1 MELRRSVLDHDSL
14 TTEAAFHRL
23 HQASSSNTDTF
34 RHHADRLEIASQ
46 RSEMDTL
53 KNQVVQLTLA
63 LEKSMRETSS
73 ATEAKLLVDT
83 EVDVLKGKLSVSE
96 EVTRA
101 NKSRIGELEHDL
113 RRLKGRLEEVQ
124 GERNSFEAETARL
137 STTLGIQEAEM
148 QAYFRA
154 RENTPHKR
162 SNHVVSKVARAASV
176 GVAPG
181 ADNSNGAS
189 RGNNVGLFQSP
200 MKARVRPGEEN
211 ETYISANAKATTM
224 AVSGGAVGDYYDI
237 VSSEEEGS
245 ECSEDSGAIQP
256 GQLQGRAY
264 SHHHRKNLTKKSK
277 KDNYDAAN
285 DSFFHRPFY
294 GTQPEQQPAR
304 YAVSRLEVAAAE
316 VVALVLMQEIE
327 ANMPAQPSAAAAA
340 AATKGSIRNQVA
352 NHNRGMSVHDQTNL
366 DNQINDQK
374 LFLKD
379 ACIRAALRVI
389 HTSTSFARREQYE
402 KQRFSAQ
409 HDHSAT
415 STTDENNANETAG
428 ESGDADKLN
437 SSMESGEFG
446 MGESKRSEQRSPS
459 IKKAVKPVKQ
469 VNCVRISLNNHIC
482 TVMSGF
488 QSAQCQFLFLIHALL
503 RIYKHLQTI
512 KVEHKDIHPF
522 HALGN
527 REFLSTIIAETH
539 EGSKY
544 FL

>member
-1 MELRRSVLDHDSL
+1 
-14 TTEAAFHRL
+14 
-23 HQASSSNTDTF
+23 
-34 RHHADRLEIASQ
+34 
-46 RSEMDTL
+46 
-53 KNQVVQLTLA
+53 
-63 LEKSMRETSS
+63 MRETSS

-83 EVDVLKGKLSVSE
+83 EVDVLKGKLSVSD

-137 STTLGIQEAEM
+137 SATLAIQEAEM

-181 ADNSNGAS
+181 ADISNGVS
-189 RGNNVGLFQSP
+189 KGNNVGLFQSP

-211 ETYISANAKATTM
+211 ETYISANAKATTL

-264 SHHHRKNLTKKSK
+264 SHHHRKSLTKKSK
-277 KDNYDAAN
+277 KDKYDAAN

-340 AATKGSIRNQVA
+340 TKGSIRSQVA
-352 NHNRGMSVHDQTNL
+352 NHSRGMSVHDQTNL
-366 DNQINDQK
+366 DNQNNDRK

-409 HDHSAT
+409 HAHSAT
-415 STTDENNANETAG
+415 AEENNANEAAG
-428 ESGDADKLN
+428 ESGDVEKLN

-459 IKKAVKPVKQ
+459 KKKAVKPVRQ
-469 VNCVRISLNNHIC
+469 VICVR
-482 TVMSGF
+482 F
-488 QSAQCQFLFLIHALL
+488 F
-503 RIYKHLQTI
+503 
-512 KVEHKDIHPF
+512 
-522 HALGN
+522 
-527 REFLSTIIAETH
+527 
-539 EGSKY
+539 
-544 FL
+544 

>member
-46 RSEMDTL
+46 RSELDTL

-83 EVDVLKGKLSVSE
+83 EVDVLKGKLSVSD

-124 GERNSFEAETARL
+124 GERNSFEAENARL
-137 STTLGIQEAEM
+137 STSLGIQEAEM
-148 QAYFRA
+148 QAYFLA

-181 ADNSNGAS
+181 ADSSSGVS

-200 MKARVRPGEEN
+200 MKARVRPGEDN
-211 ETYISANAKATTM
+211 ETYITANAKATTM

-264 SHHHRKNLTKKSK
+264 SHHHHKSPTKKNK
-277 KDNYDAAN
+277 KDKYDAAN

-327 ANMPAQPSAAAAA
+327 ANMPAQPTAAA
-340 AATKGSIRNQVA
+340 AATKGSIRSQVA
-352 NHNRGMSVHDQTNL
+352 NHSRGMSVHDQTNL
-366 DNQINDQK
+366 DNQNNDRK

-402 KQRFSAQ
+402 KKRFSAQ
-409 HDHSAT
+409 HVSAT
-415 STTDENNANETAG
+415 STTEENNTNTTEAAG
-428 ESGDADKLN
+428 ESGDADADKLN

-446 MGESKRSEQRSPS
+446 VGESKRSEQRSPS
-459 IKKAVKPVKQ
+459 KNKAVKQVKQ
-469 VNCVRISLNNHIC
+469 VNCVRFFLNNHIC
-482 TVMSGF
+482 AVVRSF
-488 QSAQCQFLFLIHALL
+488 QCAQCQALFNSCSFA
-503 RIYKHLQTI
+503 
-512 KVEHKDIHPF
+512 DILPCTDDR
-522 HALGN
+522 G
-527 REFLSTIIAETH
+527 
-539 EGSKY
+539 
-544 FL
+544 

>member
-1 MELRRSVLDHDSL
+1 MDLRRTVLDHDSL

-34 RHHADRLEIASQ
+34 RHHADRLEIAGQ
-46 RSEMDTL
+46 RSELDSL
-53 KNQVVQLTLA
+53 KNQVTQLTLA

-73 ATEAKLLVDT
+73 STEAKLLVDT
-83 EVDVLKGKLSVSE
+83 EVDVLKGKLSVSD

-113 RRLKGRLEEVQ
+113 RRLKGRFEEVQ
-124 GERNSFEAETARL
+124 KERNAFEAECARL
-137 STTLGIQEAEM
+137 TASLAVQEAEM
-148 QAYFRA
+148 EAYFRA

-162 SNHVVSKVARAASV
+162 NKHVVSQVARTASV
-176 GVAPG
+176 G
-181 ADNSNGAS
+181 GAS
-189 RGNNVGLFQSP
+189 DANQSKGPARGNNVGLFQSP
-200 MKARVRPGEEN
+200 MKARVRPSEEN
-211 ETYISANAKATTM
+211 ETYISANAKATTT

-237 VSSEEEGS
+237 VCSEEEGS

-264 SHHHRKNLTKKSK
+264 SHKHRKNPAKKSK
-277 KDNYDAAN
+277 QDRYDDAN
-285 DSFFHRPFY
+285 DVFHRPFY

-327 ANMPAQPSAAAAA
+327 ANMPAQPTPA
-340 AATKGSIRNQVA
+340 AATAAKGSIRNQLA
-352 NHNRGMSVHDQTNL
+352 NHSRGMSVHDQTNL
-366 DNQINDQK
+366 DNQNNDRK

-402 KQRFSAQ
+402 KQRFSTQ
-409 HDHSAT
+409 NSAT
-415 STTDENNANETAG
+415 STAEANNATEAAG
-428 ESGDADKLN
+428 ESGDADRLN

-459 IKKAVKPVKQ
+459 VKKAVKPIRQ
-469 VNCVRISLNNHIC
+469 V
-482 TVMSGF
+482 
-488 QSAQCQFLFLIHALL
+488 
-503 RIYKHLQTI
+503 
-512 KVEHKDIHPF
+512 
-522 HALGN
+522 
-527 REFLSTIIAETH
+527 
-539 EGSKY
+539 SKCNFCY
-544 FL
+544 SFCGY